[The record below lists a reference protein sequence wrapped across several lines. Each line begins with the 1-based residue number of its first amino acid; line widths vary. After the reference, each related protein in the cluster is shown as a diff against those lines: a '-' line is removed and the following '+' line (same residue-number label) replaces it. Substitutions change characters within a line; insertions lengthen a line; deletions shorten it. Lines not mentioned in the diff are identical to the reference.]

1 MIDQAFD
8 IAKQIFDSEK
18 GFCVDGRFC
27 VKIHGYT
34 NISIDSEE
42 ACVKIR
48 FSNNKPVVTVKKF
61 IKLSLGLSGVDLR
74 KDGGTLI
81 IDKFPDIPFKY
92 EWIDD
97 DK

>member
-1 MIDQAFD
+1 M
-8 IAKQIFDSEK
+8 DSNMKWVMGEL
-18 GFCVDGRFC
+18 V
-27 VKIHGYT
+27 
-34 NISIDSEE
+34 
-42 ACVKIR
+42 
-48 FSNNKPVVTVKKF
+48 SNSTI
-61 IKLSLGLSGVDLR
+61 IKVGVDLR